1 MKGASVVT
9 MLIGLILFMRAG
21 DGYRP
26 LENYSMSALL
36 FMLSTSYA
44 AGIL

>member
-9 MLIGLILFMRAG
+9 MLIGLIFFMRAG

-26 LENYSMSALL
+26 LENYSMSGLL
-36 FMLSTSYA
+36 FMLSATYA